1 MRDKRVRA
9 VHPERSRRVLVYPE
23 LRRAARRKKRIYMGP
38 IGGVLIAALALAMAA
53 APRPDG
59 AEPQATLPRAAPE
72 MADKTAGEFFDNIQ
86 VLQDTPAYQLLPL
99 MRLINLSLGVSC
111 EHCHD
116 AEDRSLDI
124 EDAKETARSMM
135 TMVMDLNNNSF
146 AGQPTMTCYSCHRG
160 ALAPVAQAILP
171 GPDDEIVTEERP
183 PAATS
188 YPTADQILAKYV
200 EALGGEQALRAV
212 TSRVITATGDLPAE
226 LRNEPRVTARI
237 EHYQK
242 APSFDL
248 TVTRLPAGIVSTGF
262 DGQAAW
268 LQDAQGAVTQLTGVE
283 LGRARRDAD
292 FYQSVNLQQAYMRF
306 VIGGIEQVN
315 NRDAYVVIGLPR
327 GDAPER
333 LYFDVQ
339 TGLLLRRQ
347 TVLPTPLGNSPMN
360 VDYEQYRDVGDGT
373 KYPFL
378 IRTTSTTQRHIVRIE
393 RVQNNAPIENSRFAR
408 PASRP

>member
-1 MRDKRVRA
+1 MGDKWF
-9 VHPERSRRVLVYPE
+9 
-23 LRRAARRKKRIYMGP
+23 YMGP
-38 IGGVLIAALALAMAA
+38 AGGVLIAALALALAA
-53 APRPDG
+53 APRPEAAG
-59 AEPQATLPRAAPE
+59 PQATLPRAAPD
-72 MADKTAGEFFDNIQ
+72 MAGKTAGEYFENIQ
-86 VLQDTPAYQLLPL
+86 VLQDTPADQLLPL

-116 AEDRSLDI
+116 AEDRSLDV
-124 EDAKETARSMM
+124 EDAKETARTMM
-135 TMVMDLNNNSF
+135 TMVTELNDNSF

-160 ALAPVAQAILP
+160 ALVPVAQAILP
-171 GPDDEIVTEERP
+171 GPDDEIVTQERP
-183 PAATS
+183 PAAAS
-188 YPTADQILAKYV
+188 YPTADEILAKYV

-212 TSRVITATGDLPAE
+212 TSRIITATGDVPAE

-237 EHYQK
+237 ERFQK

-248 TVTRLPAGIVSTGF
+248 TITRLPAGTISTGF
-262 DGQAAW
+262 DGENAW
-268 LQDAQGAVTQLTGVE
+268 LQDAQGAVTQFAGLE

-292 FYQSVNLQQAYMRF
+292 FHQSVNLKTAYTRF
-306 VIGGIEQVN
+306 VVGGVEQVN
-315 NRDAYVVIGLPR
+315 NRDAYVLIGLPR
-327 GDAPER
+327 ADSPER

-347 TVLPTPLGNSPMN
+347 TVTPTPFGSSPMN

-378 IRTTSTTQRHIVRIE
+378 IRTTTTTQRHMVRVE
-393 RVQNNAPIENSRFAR
+393 RVQNNAPIENSRFTR

>member
-1 MRDKRVRA
+1 MRNKWF
-9 VHPERSRRVLVYPE
+9 
-23 LRRAARRKKRIYMGP
+23 YMGP
-38 IGGVLIAALALAMAA
+38 AGGVLVAALALAMAA

-59 AEPQATLPRAAPE
+59 AEAQATLPRAAPE
-72 MADKTAGEFFDNIQ
+72 MAGKTAGEFFKNIQ
-86 VLQDTPAYQLLPL
+86 VLQDTPADQLLPL
-99 MRLINLSLGVSC
+99 MSLINLSLGVSC

-116 AEDRSLDI
+116 AEDRSLDV
-124 EDAKETARSMM
+124 EDAKETARTMM
-135 TMVMDLNNNSF
+135 TMVMGLNNDSF

-160 ALAPVAQAILP
+160 TLAPVAQAILP
-171 GPDDEIVTEERP
+171 GPDDEIVTEKRS
-183 PAATS
+183 PAAAS

-212 TSRVITATGDLPAE
+212 TSRVVTATGDLPAE
-226 LRNEPRVTARI
+226 LSNEPRAAARI

-248 TVTRLPAGIVSTGF
+248 TITRLPAGVISTGF
-262 DGQAAW
+262 DGESAW
-268 LQDAQGAVTQLTGVE
+268 LQNAQGAITQLTGIE

-292 FYQSVNLQQAYMRF
+292 FYQSANLRQAYMRF
-306 VIGGIEQVN
+306 VVGGIEQVN

-327 GDAPER
+327 GDTPER

-347 TVLPTPLGNSPMN
+347 TVTPTPFGSSPMN

-378 IRTTSTTQRHIVRIE
+378 IRTTTTTQRHIVRVE
-393 RVQNNAPIENSRFAR
+393 RVQNNVPIENSRFAR
-408 PASRP
+408 LAARP

>member
-1 MRDKRVRA
+1 MREKW
-9 VHPERSRRVLVYPE
+9 
-23 LRRAARRKKRIYMGP
+23 IYMGS
-38 IGGVLIAALALAMAA
+38 IGGVLIAALSLAMAA
-53 APRPDG
+53 APRPEG
-59 AEPQATLPRAAPE
+59 AEPQATLPRATPE
-72 MADKTAGEFFDNIQ
+72 QAGKTAEQVFKNIQ
-86 VLQDTPAYQLLPL
+86 VLQGTPADQLLPA

-116 AEDRSLDI
+116 AEDMSLDVQ
-124 EDAKETARSMM
+124 DAKETARSMM
-135 TMVMDLNNNSF
+135 SMVTDLNKNSF

-171 GPDDEIVTEERP
+171 GPDDVIVSSEK
-183 PAATS
+183 PAATAS

-212 TSRVITATGDLPAE
+212 TSRVITATGDLPTTP
-226 LRNEPRVTARI
+226 RNEPRATARI

-242 APSFDL
+242 PPSFDL
-248 TVTRLPAGIVSTGF
+248 AITRLPAGAISAGF

-268 LQDAQGAVTQLTGVE
+268 LQDAQGVVTQFTGVE

-292 FYQSVNLQQAYMRF
+292 FYQSVNLKQAYTRF
-306 VIGGIEQVN
+306 VVGGIEQVN

-378 IRTTSTTQRHIVRIE
+378 IRTTTTTQRHVVRVE
-393 RVQNNAPIENSRFAR
+393 RVQNNTPIENSRFTR
-408 PASRP
+408 PASRLAARP